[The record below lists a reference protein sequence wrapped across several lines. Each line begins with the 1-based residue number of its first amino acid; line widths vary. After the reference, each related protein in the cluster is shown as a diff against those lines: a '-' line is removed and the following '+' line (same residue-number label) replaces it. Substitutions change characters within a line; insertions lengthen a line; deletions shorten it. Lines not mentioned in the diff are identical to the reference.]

1 MAGAEQFYDAL
12 APEYHVLFDDWWT
25 AATAHGAF
33 VARLRDT
40 GYYQPVVVAVA
51 TGA

>member
-1 MAGAEQFYDAL
+1 VLAAAL
-12 APEYHVLFDDWWT
+12 ARNGFGDVEWLMP
-25 AATAHGAF
+25 
-33 VARLRDT
+33 RDT